1 MNFGVKITILYLSF
15 VGLILTL
22 VVLSYSYDIE
32 LVSKD
37 YYAQELKYQDKIDA
51 INNAN
56 SLNGSIHHLITES
69 SVVLSIDSAIN
80 FKDFKGEVVFFRPS
94 DFKKDV
100 KMKLNFINNTQTID
114 LKNFEKGVYKM
125 QLSWSSNNK
134 QFFKEEVINIVK

>member
-56 SLNGSIHHLITES
+56 SLNGSIHHQISEKNI
-69 SVVLSIDSAIN
+69 VLSIDSAIN